1 MPKQKIKNVVRTAC
15 ALALLGITPA
25 HALEHIR
32 TYVPS
37 AKKVGEGRLTY
48 LFWDVYDATLY
59 APKGSWQEGKPF
71 ALQLSYLREIE
82 GKKIADRSVEEMR
95 NQGIKDEVK
104 LATWHAQMRNIFP
117 DVDEGVR
124 LTGVYTE
131 KGEAVFYKGDREV
144 GRINDPEFSKAFF
157 DIWLNEKT
165 SAPDL
170 RRKLL
175 GAV

>member
-1 MPKQKIKNVVRTAC
+1 MPKKKIKTVVRTAC
-15 ALALLGITPA
+15 AMALLGITPA

-32 TYVPS
+32 NYVP
-37 AKKVGEGRLTY
+37 AAQKVGEGRLTY
-48 LFWDVYDATLY
+48 LFWDVYDAALY
-59 APKGSWQEGKPF
+59 APKGSWQEGQPF

-104 LATWHAQMRNIFP
+104 LATWYAQMRKIFP
-117 DVDEGVR
+117 DVDKGVR
-124 LTGVYTE
+124 LTGVYTK
-131 KGEAVFYKGDREV
+131 KGETVFYEDDKEV
-144 GRINDPEFSKAFF
+144 GRINDADFSKAFF
-157 DIWLNEKT
+157 GIWLNEKT
-165 SAPDL
+165 SVPDL